1 MMDTSIKLR
10 RGEQLRDAYKNMR
23 AEGRWPTP
31 KAPERIIGT
40 VRMFPTEE
48 ARQLHLMQVAE
59 AQANG
64 CPF

>member
-1 MMDTSIKLR
+1 MDTSIKLR

-23 AEGRWPTP
+23 AEGRWPKP
-31 KAPERIIGT
+31 QAPEKISGT
-40 VRMFPTEE
+40 VCMFHTEE

-64 CPF
+64 SPF